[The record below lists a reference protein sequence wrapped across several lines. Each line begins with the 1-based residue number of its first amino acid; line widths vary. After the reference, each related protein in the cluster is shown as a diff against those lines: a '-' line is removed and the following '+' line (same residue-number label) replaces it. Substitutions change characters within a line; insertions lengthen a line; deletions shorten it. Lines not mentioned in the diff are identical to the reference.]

1 MLFRSW
7 GGVTFKQVD
16 SGRVELS
23 YRGEDKV
30 LEVDTVIICA
40 GQRARADL
48 ADQLEGS
55 GVRVHRVGAARDAR
69 GMDAKLAFAE
79 GLELARTL

>member
-1 MLFRSW
+1 MW

-16 SGRVELS
+16 SDRVELS

-48 ADQLEGS
+48 AEQLEGS
-55 GVRVHRVGAARDAR
+55 GVRVHRIGAARDAR